1 MKRLRYKTVLKEGYL
16 NESSSS
22 KLIKDFLIIK
32 NPKRLKSN
40 YIGFFIVYFILSS
53 IAIYLTV
60 YLPVYL
66 LSILNVNRSELAFIQ
81 FFIFSILFVAPV
93 LGFLFDKFNRYKK
106 EILLFSFFLL
116 LFSFIVTVFLSEI
129 LYFFGLF
136 LALNLLSNEII
147 KVGMSR
153 ILLDSA
159 INEKIKDRNLTII
172 NVSANFGGFIPS
184 LVFMF
189 IVTDIYN
196 TNLWT
201 HFFLIGGISIIPI
214 LSAMY
219 FFNFKD
225 ILHEK
230 NVQPEI
236 NNKSSKN
243 YYFQILLLTLS
254 FILVWSDKL
263 YQYPFPSWILTKY
276 GQTGLMLYSFSYIFF
291 LLLNAFGCILGQKL
305 PVYIAKNK
313 KKKETIIN
321 LDFKNSASLYS
332 VKNIRKKIIILSNII
347 YIFLT
352 FLMAFSNLLYL
363 LLIYGLIWFIAG
375 ILMLNYVSLSIS
387 ISKKVK
393 YQTFSYQILRLGLA
407 IASVIFIPIGTFLSS
422 FLETE
427 FLILIVGFMS
437 IFSLIP
443 LLFMKL

>member
-16 NESSSS
+16 NESSST
-22 KLIKDFLIIK
+22 KLTKDFLIIET
-32 NPKRLKSN
+32 PKRLKSN
-40 YIGFFIVYFILSS
+40 YLGFFIVYFVISS
-53 IAIYLTV
+53 ITIYLTV

-66 LSILNVNRSELAFIQ
+66 LSILNVNRSKLAFIQ
-81 FFIFSILFVAPV
+81 IFIFSILFVAPV

-106 EILLFSFFLL
+106 EILLFSFFLF
-116 LFSFIVTVFLSEI
+116 LFSFIATIFLSEI

-136 LALNLLSNEII
+136 LTLNLLSNEII

-172 NVSANFGGFIPS
+172 NISANFGGFIPS

-201 HFFLIGGISIIPI
+201 HFFLIGGILIIPI

-219 FFNFKD
+219 FFNFKEV
-225 ILHEK
+225 LHEK
-230 NVQPEI
+230 NVHQEI
-236 NNKSSKN
+236 NYKSNKSN
-243 YYFQILLLTLS
+243 YFQILFLTLS
-254 FILVWSDKL
+254 FILVWSDKI
-263 YQYPFPSWILTKY
+263 YQYPFPSWILSKY

-291 LLLNAFGCILGQKL
+291 LLLNALGCIIGQKL
-305 PVYIAKNK
+305 PKYFIKNK
-313 KKKETIIN
+313 KKKKNIVN
-321 LDFKNSASLYS
+321 LDNKNSESLDDS
-332 VKNIRKKIIILSNII
+332 MRNIRKKIIILSNVS

-363 LLIYGLIWFIAG
+363 LLIYGFIWFIAG
-375 ILMLNYVSLSIS
+375 IMMLNYVSLSIS

-407 IASVIFIPIGTFLSS
+407 IASVIFIPIGTYLSS
-422 FLETE
+422 FLPTE
-427 FLILIVGFMS
+427 LLILIVGFVS
-437 IFSLIP
+437 ILSLIP
-443 LLFMKL
+443 LLFL

>member
-1 MKRLRYKTVLKEGYL
+1 MKRLRYKTVLKEGDSS
-16 NESSSS
+16 ESSSS
-22 KLIKDFLIIK
+22 KFTKNFLIIET
-32 NPKRLKSN
+32 PKRLISN
-40 YIGFFIVYFILSS
+40 YLGFFIVYFILSS
-53 IAIYLTV
+53 ITIYLTV

-66 LSILNVNRSELAFIQ
+66 LSILNVDRTDLAFLQ
-81 FFIFSILFVAPV
+81 IFVFSVLFVAPV
-93 LGFLFDKFNRYKK
+93 LGFLFDKFDHYKK
-106 EILLFSFFLL
+106 EILLFSFFLF
-116 LFSFIVTVFLSEI
+116 LFSFIATVFSSEI

-147 KVGMSR
+147 KVGMSK

-196 TNLWT
+196 LNLWT
-201 HFFLIGGISIIPI
+201 YFFLIGGISIIPI

-219 FFNFKD
+219 FFDFKD

-230 NVQPEI
+230 NMQQKI
-236 NNKSSKN
+236 NNNSSKN
-243 YYFQILLLTLS
+243 NYYQILLLTLS

-263 YQYPFPSWILTKY
+263 YQYPFPSWILSKY

-291 LLLNAFGCILGQKL
+291 LLLNVLGCIIGQKL
-305 PVYIAKNK
+305 PKYFIK
-313 KKKETIIN
+313 KKKKKKNIVN
-321 LDFKNSASLYS
+321 LDFKNSESLDDS
-332 VKNIRKKIIILSNII
+332 MKNIRKKIIIISNVL

-352 FLMAFSNLLYL
+352 FLMAFSNLVYL

-375 ILMLNYVSLSIS
+375 IMMLNYVSLSIS

-393 YQTFSYQILRLGLA
+393 YQTFSYQMLRLGLA
-407 IASVIFIPIGTFLSS
+407 IASVIFIPVGTFLSS
-422 FLETE
+422 FLPTE
-427 FLILIVGFMS
+427 LLILIVGFLS

-443 LLFMKL
+443 LLFL